1 MDSNITDAQD
11 AGVVAYNKHIKDERK
26 IRWLIIAVTATMAGP
41 FAFLIGSTLAETDPR
56 EDMTPIVQNV
66 HNFIRRDI
74 FLANE
79 MTPDWDVVK
88 AVDTQNDTLIIRFSA
103 IDSVRYYRK
112 MDATLWRED
121 VMLLRN
127 VRQWRARLLP
137 DSTSYEVFI
146 ALGDYEK
153 PISYEWVIIPRI
165 QSP

>member
-1 MDSNITDAQD
+1 MTIPEDDPGVKAYNDHVKNERRVRWVMV
-11 AGVVAYNKHIKDERK
+11 VVA
-26 IRWLIIAVTATMAGP
+26 AVVTGMFGFFVGDALTRP
-41 FAFLIGSTLAETDPR
+41 SPR

-121 VMLLRN
+121 VMLLKN
-127 VRQWRARLLP
+127 VWSWRARLLP

-146 ALGDYEK
+146 GLGDFDN
-153 PISYEWVIIPRI
+153 PISYEWIIIPRV
-165 QSP
+165 QTP